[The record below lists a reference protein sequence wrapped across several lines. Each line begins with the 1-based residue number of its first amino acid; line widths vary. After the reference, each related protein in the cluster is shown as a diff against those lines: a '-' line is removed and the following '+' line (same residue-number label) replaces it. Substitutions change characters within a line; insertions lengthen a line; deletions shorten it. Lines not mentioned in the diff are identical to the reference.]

1 MRASLSLFHVIYLGN
16 SFLLLMTLS
25 FACLPPR
32 IWGGAIFEP
41 RAFYDACDEFGVMS
55 YHDMQ
60 IATAPRQEIDTYT
73 PTDFA
78 LVKQELQYQIKRLSH
93 HPSIAMW
100 DGYE

>member
-1 MRASLSLFHVIYLGN
+1 
-16 SFLLLMTLS
+16 
-25 FACLPPR
+25 
-32 IWGGAIFEP
+32 
-41 RAFYDACDEFGVMS
+41 MS